1 MPRRGMRLKL
11 MRIARGVSQKELAAR
26 SGIPLRT
33 VQNWEANGTRNAAAG
48 PLKRVADTLGCTVDE
63 LIDKEESD
71 A

>member
-1 MPRRGMRLKL
+1 MRLKL

-48 PLKRVADTLGCTVDE
+48 PLKRVADTLGCTADE